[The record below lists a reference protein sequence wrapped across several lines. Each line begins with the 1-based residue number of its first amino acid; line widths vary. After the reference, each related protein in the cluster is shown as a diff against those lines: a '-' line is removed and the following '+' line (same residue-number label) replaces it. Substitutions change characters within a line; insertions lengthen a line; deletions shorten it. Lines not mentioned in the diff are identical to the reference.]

1 MIEVIFLGVSAAIPM
16 RNGTNAAYLV
26 RIGNERILIDC
37 GPAILQQLDA
47 VGISPAEI
55 THVFFTHR
63 HGDHTLGYPM
73 LMLWYE
79 IGADAGAQ
87 VPTLIASELTFDA
100 LDTLMGVTYGPMDG
114 VTESAPRIT
123 VPQDRI
129 GRTQIHPNIM
139 LTTIP
144 MAHSNFA
151 PSLGLR
157 IETRNQ
163 FGQHVVAFTGDT
175 GPNEN
180 IILLGRDADLL
191 VHEAGYSATLNPEY
205 AQGVYGHSTAQ
216 IAGRNAQAAGAKR
229 LALVHVDAMYEGQ
242 ELTLIEEA
250 RREFGGEVCLPV
262 AGLSITIGQP
272 DAPASY

>member
-16 RNGTNAAYLV
+16 RNGTNASYLV

-47 VGISPAEI
+47 VSISPAEI

-63 HGDHTLGYPM
+63 HGDHALGYPM

-79 IGADAGAQ
+79 IGAGAGTQ
-87 VPTLIASELTFDA
+87 VPTLIATELTFCA
-100 LDTLMGVTYGPMDG
+100 LDTLMAAAYGPVNG
-114 VTESAPRIT
+114 VTEGAPRIM
-123 VPQDRI
+123 VPQDRA
-129 GRTQIHPNIM
+129 GRAQIHPDIM
-139 LTTIP
+139 LATFP
-144 MAHSNFA
+144 MAHSDFA

-157 IETRNQ
+157 IETRRR
-163 FGQHVVAFTGDT
+163 FGSHAIAFTGDT

-180 IILLGRDADLL
+180 IVLLGRDADLL

-229 LALVHVDAMYEGQ
+229 LALVHVDAMYEGR

-250 RREFGGEVCLPV
+250 RREFGGEVCLPI

-272 DAPASY
+272 DAPAS